1 MPREQGPRPW
11 ARQNLNVEVSKED
24 TLEVIENADGT
35 FTISWDEKDP
45 RYDFLK
51 DLTPDQITAMLEKSI
66 QRMINDDES
75 LLGSN
80 E

>member
-1 MPREQGPRPW
+1 M
-11 ARQNLNVEVSKED
+11 ED
-24 TLEVIENADGT
+24 TLKVDENEDGT
-35 FTISWDEKDP
+35 FTISWDDKDP
-45 RYDFLK
+45 QYDFLK
-51 DLTPDQITAMLEKSI
+51 DLTPDQITAMLEQSI